1 MKKFFITIALVLGMS
16 SAQAQSESFKVQ
28 GTTYT
33 AVMTSKGR
41 DVRANAEQTAYTW
54 QDTKGR
60 TYPIWIARTG
70 SCFVI
75 RVSGKTGNEYRQY
88 LGKEVSADICKRMK
102 REYTPRTTKKEATK

>member
-1 MKKFFITIALVLGMS
+1 MALIATMS
-16 SAQAQSESFKVQ
+16 SAAAQETYKVQ

-33 AVMTSKGR
+33 AVITSKGR

-88 LGKEVSADICKRMK
+88 LGKEVSADICKRMG
-102 REYTPRTTKKEATK
+102 RAYTPRTTKKEETK